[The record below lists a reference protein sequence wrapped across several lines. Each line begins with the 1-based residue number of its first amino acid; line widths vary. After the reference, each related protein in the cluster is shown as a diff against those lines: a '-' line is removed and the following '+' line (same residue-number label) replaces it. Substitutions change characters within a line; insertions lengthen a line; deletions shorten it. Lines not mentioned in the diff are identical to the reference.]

1 MQLQATDALEQHIAH
16 KAELKA
22 QLKHQQQSSEQQ
34 TDALAASESS
44 NTLKIQNLE
53 AAAKASEAKYA
64 EKLGVEQQRLIE
76 LQNKGLLNEANLVK
90 EGQQQ
95 RGLLE
100 QRVGSL
106 MSELAE
112 LKAAKAEEAQQQ
124 QRKQDLSCKDKS
136 DLEETNKTLQTRLT
150 DQVFRAAELER
161 LHQQQTDSRETA
173 QTDNDLKLQSVE
185 KELRDAEQQLVQQ
198 NGDLQYLSAQLSEAR
213 HSRLPQSRDYSP
225 TAVARAKLDSASA
238 LRAAMSPCAGPEQRL
253 QLQIALEDERDQL
266 VCASSELTALLEDR
280 ESQLQEKAFELET
293 VSEKLQTTEDA
304 REDAVRAHDLLQA
317 YTEKG
322 EAASV
327 AQTAA
332 CEAAVASA
340 NANERERNSM
350 CADLEAQILTLSEV
364 IDQKTQANS
373 EQEIMLVSLAQEL
386 KQEIGNNAEAKTLIQ
401 ELEGLVHDLEVHNA
415 QIENNNG
422 MMRNQLRAK
431 ASRLD
436 IAVNAQ
442 SRIIELKRNF
452 DQKAKKRNL
461 INKDLS

>member
-1 MQLQATDALEQHIAH
+1 
-16 KAELKA
+16 
-22 QLKHQQQSSEQQ
+22 
-34 TDALAASESS
+34 
-44 NTLKIQNLE
+44 
-53 AAAKASEAKYA
+53 
-64 EKLGVEQQRLIE
+64 
-76 LQNKGLLNEANLVK
+76 
-90 EGQQQ
+90 
-95 RGLLE
+95 
-100 QRVGSL
+100 
-106 MSELAE
+106 
-112 LKAAKAEEAQQQ
+112 
-124 QRKQDLSCKDKS
+124 
-136 DLEETNKTLQTRLT
+136 
-150 DQVFRAAELER
+150 
-161 LHQQQTDSRETA
+161 
-173 QTDNDLKLQSVE
+173 
-185 KELRDAEQQLVQQ
+185 
-198 NGDLQYLSAQLSEAR
+198 
-213 HSRLPQSRDYSP
+213 
-225 TAVARAKLDSASA
+225 
-238 LRAAMSPCAGPEQRL
+238 MSPCAGPEQRL
-253 QLQIALEDERDQL
+253 QLQISLEDERDQL

-386 KQEIGNNAEAKTLIQ
+386 KQEIGNNAEAETLIQ

-436 IAVNAQ
+436 IAVSEQ

-452 DQKAKKRNL
+452 DQKAKERNL
-461 INKDLS
+461 INRDSS